1 MPALSLGFHASA
13 QTVTNIV
20 LVGQK
25 GVIDDL
31 KKATSFIVVKQ
42 FPTHFERLDYKNGGP
57 MGKSRCFK
65 DSNLTVLE
73 GSFYQYRPNG
83 IACMQSVAM

>member
-13 QTVTNIV
+13 QTVTNVV
-20 LVGQK
+20 LVVQK
-25 GVIDDL
+25 GATDDL
-31 KKATSFIVVKQ
+31 KKASFFIVVKQ

-57 MGKSRCFK
+57 MGKIRCFK

-73 GSFYQYRPNG
+73 GGFYQYRPNG